1 MVGGNTRPGQDCYFY
16 VYSSCSKG
24 DTCQFRHEPAALTNE
39 TVCTYWLAGECN
51 KAHCIF
57 RHLEDK
63 RGRKRNVTKC
73 YWETQPQG
81 CAKPH
86 CPFLHQYP
94 KDPVKEALPFRH
106 NASRSPSP
114 DSQATP
120 GALKAVK
127 RLDSGSIIVNPAKL
141 NKVAQ
146 FMPVSVEEGR
156 RVIVPAGA
164 GGVVRRAVTGGIKT
178 RLGEVK
184 KVQEQHEEEVEYDPE
199 VLALRK
205 EAAMKLD
212 LRDRLERS
220 PRRRVVE
227 EDVPSED
234 EIELLKRQRKLAKKE
249 KKMKEDMKLEKILR
263 KEEKVRRK
271 LERRERERVKS
282 RLGAVVKVSKSD
294 AQTVRR
300 ARLSS
305 EDSLSDLMSRKRKEE
320 PLRELDRGNELLST
334 SKRQRSDDVFR
345 RELLARKDTVTSVR
359 RRRDEP
365 LPSASD
371 YSDLESPEREP
382 APAKLLSVVSK
393 PIDRDRQAMEVAR
406 EARKL
411 RMLQRE
417 LEIEKAD
424 EKSSKK
430 RKDAKHNYAAKVL
443 GNLGTLGGES
453 RKRPGAGGK
462 EGQHGEGVVGKRRE
476 ERKRGKDKLGDD
488 EVEIKTKRVK
498 RKEVDPDGERIRKVK
513 SAKRREQGTG
523 KRAVRDGSHS
533 DPLDLSSEGPPLG
546 DNEEIGDRDVMKEL
560 DDFIGE

>member
-1 MVGGNTRPGQDCYFY
+1 MVGGTTRPGQDCYFF
-16 VYSSCSKG
+16 VYSSCSRG
-24 DTCQFRHEPAALTNE
+24 ESCPFRHETAALTNE
-39 TVCTYWLAGECN
+39 TVCTYWLAGECT
-51 KAHCIF
+51 KPHCIF

-94 KDPVKEALPFRH
+94 KDPIKEALPLRRSTS
-106 NASRSPSP
+106 SRSPSP
-114 DSQATP
+114 DSQAAP

-141 NKVAQ
+141 SRVAEL
-146 FMPVSVEEGR
+146 MPVAVEEGR
-156 RVIVPAGA
+156 RVVVPAGA
-164 GGVVRRAVTGGIKT
+164 GGIVRRAVTGGIKT

-184 KVQEQHEEEVEYDPE
+184 RDYKKREEEEEWDPE

-227 EDVPSED
+227 EDVDSED
-234 EIELLKRQRKLAKKE
+234 EMEMVKRQRKLAKKE
-249 KKMKEDMKLEKILR
+249 KKLKEDMKLEKILR

-271 LERRERERVKS
+271 LEKREKERVKS
-282 RLGAVVKVSKSD
+282 RLGAVVKVAKADQQRNVS
-294 AQTVRR
+294 VRR
-300 ARLSS
+300 AEFSS
-305 EDSLSDLMSRKRKEE
+305 EQPLSELLRRQSRKEE
-320 PLRELDRGNELLST
+320 PLRELTT
-334 SKRQRSDDVFR
+334 SSRQRSDEVFR
-345 RELLARKDTVTSVR
+345 SELRKDSR
-359 RRRDEP
+359 RAEP

-371 YSDLESPEREP
+371 YSDLESPERET

-417 LEIEKAD
+417 MEKED
-424 EKSSKK
+424 TKSSRK
-430 RKDAKHNYAAKVL
+430 RKEAKHNYAAKVL
-443 GNLGTLGGES
+443 GNLGTLGEV
-453 RKRPGAGGK
+453 RRRPGK
-462 EGQHGEGVVGKRRE
+462 ESQGEGVVGKRRE
-476 ERKRGKDKLGDD
+476 ERKRVKEQEEEEGED
-488 EVEIKTKRVK
+488 EVTEVESKVKRTKRRRV
-498 RKEVDPDGERIRKVK
+498 VDEDDASGGRGKGAKP
-513 SAKRREQGTG
+513 AKRREQ
-523 KRAVRDGSHS
+523 KKPVLDESHS
-533 DPLDLSSEGPPLG
+533 SLLDLGSQDLPDDE
-546 DNEEIGDRDVMKEL
+546 DQEEVGDRDVMKEL